1 MTTLPLDPPSP
12 RQVINWTAVSAIVV
26 LLIQFAG
33 VVTFGARASAEI
45 TELKATT
52 QPLRD
57 GALVKIETDVA
68 WIRAE
73 MEEEKRR

>member
-1 MTTLPLDPPSP
+1 MTALPIEPPSA
-12 RQVINWTAVSAIVV
+12 RAVFNWTAVSAIAV

-33 VVTFGARASAEI
+33 VVTFAARASAEI
-45 TELKATT
+45 AELQSTT

-68 WIRAE
+68 WIRHE
-73 MEEEKRR
+73 MEREKSR

>member
-1 MTTLPLDPPSP
+1 MTSLPLQPPSS
-12 RQVINWTAVSAIVV
+12 RALVNWTAVSAIAV

-45 TELKATT
+45 AELKTTT

-68 WIRAE
+68 WIRRE
-73 MEEEKRR
+73 MEQEKRP